1 MSLIYKLTSNK
12 AKIIKAIKDP
22 FFCLELVLI
31 QMAPLI
37 KKDKTFLKW
46 MYFSVFHRFADFK
59 KPKTFNEKLQWLKI
73 YDHKPE
79 YSQMVDKADAK
90 GYVANIIGEE
100 YIIPTFGVWEKFN
113 DIDFNKLPHQFVL
126 KCTHDSGGYYICKN
140 KEELDIE
147 EARKKIEYGLGKS
160 AYWSTREWPYKN
172 VKPRILAEAFM
183 TDGKGFEGLSDYK
196 FFCFDGYVHSVML
209 CLDRHLGDTKFYFF
223 DKDWNLLRLNKRGM
237 AAPNDFTLPKP
248 QNIDKMF
255 EIASILS
262 KGHKFLRVDLYNCD
276 GKIYFGELTFFPD
289 SGFDPNLLP
298 ETDKLL
304 GDLIKLE

>member
-1 MSLIYKLTSNK
+1 MDIRYKITSNNK
-12 AKIIKAIKDP
+12 KITRVFKNPYLGLSLLLNQIAPFIKNDETYI
-22 FFCLELVLI
+22 
-31 QMAPLI
+31 
-37 KKDKTFLKW
+37 KW
-46 MYFSVFHRFADFK
+46 MFYSVFHRFPNLK
-59 KPKTFNEKLQWLKI
+59 NPQTFNEKLQWLKI
-73 YDHKPE
+73 HDHKPE

-90 GYVANIIGEE
+90 EYVANIIGEE
-100 YIIPTFGVWEKFN
+100 HIIPTYGVWEQFD
-113 DIDFNKLPHQFVL
+113 DIDFNKLPHQFIL

-140 KEELDIE
+140 KEDLNIK

-160 AYWSTREWPYKN
+160 AYWATREWPYKN

-183 TDGKGFEGLSDYK
+183 TDGEGLEGLSDYK

-237 AAPNDFTLPKP
+237 AAPKDFTLPKP

-255 EIASILS
+255 ELASVLS

-289 SGFDPNLLP
+289 SGFDANITKEADNIFGNLL
-298 ETDKLL
+298 KL
-304 GDLIKLE
+304 